1 LDESNEI
8 EGEYLEEWMGI
19 EMASQI
25 CGIRG
30 GFGFGGGG
38 GEEAAS
44 GGSCGRI
51 EKGERRRCRV
61 GAGSCATHKWECG
74 VFRAAPNALPRRL
87 INNAQRQLRYVGQD
101 LWYRPMGCGAARKG
115 ATRKVSAVK

>member
-1 LDESNEI
+1 VRCLV
-8 EGEYLEEWMGI
+8 
-19 EMASQI
+19 
-25 CGIRG
+25 
-30 GFGFGGGG
+30 GGGG
-38 GEEAAS
+38 RRVEQETR
-44 GGSCGRI
+44 CGR
-51 EKGERRRCRV
+51 
-61 GAGSCATHKWECG
+61 AGVARAATHKWECG